1 MTRVEWHWVER
12 FAQQFELCGLHAGES
27 VVVLTES
34 ASRPELDETAWLAVQ
49 SCGAACARV
58 VLPTPPN
65 RGPVPIRSTGA
76 SLAIAGHAP
85 TVAALRAA
93 DFVVD
98 CTVEGLLHAPELGD
112 VLGSGTRVL
121 MISNEHPETF
131 ERMVHDPGLAERV
144 ALGKRWLSEA
154 TTMHVSSRHGTDLTV
169 DLTGAFR
176 AGSHGY
182 TDQPGDI
189 AHWPGGLVLAF
200 PAAGTVNGTVVLGP
214 GDVNLT
220 FKEYVRSEVHL
231 TIEDDHIVAIRGS
244 GLDTDLFTSY
254 LASFDETEA
263 YATSHVGWGMNRAAR
278 WDALPLSDKGQ
289 TNGTEIR
296 AFAGNFL
303 YSTGANEVASRFCR
317 GHFDLPMRHCT
328 VTLDGRPVVVDGQL
342 VPELSPSSPPT
353 PSPASPPSPPTPP
366 SPRSPRSPTGEGPS

>member
-1 MTRVEWHWVER
+1 MTRVEWHWIER
-12 FAQQFELCGLHAGES
+12 FAEQFDRCGLHAAES
-27 VVVLTES
+27 VVILTET
-34 ASRPELDETAWLAVQ
+34 ASRPELVETAWLAAQ
-49 SCGAACARV
+49 SSGAACARM
-58 VLPTPPN
+58 VLPTPAN

-76 SLAIAGHAP
+76 SIAIAGHRP
-85 TVAALRAA
+85 TVAALQAA

-98 CTVEGLLHAPELGD
+98 CTVEGLLHSPELGE
-112 VLGSGTRVL
+112 VLGAGTRIL

-144 ALGKRWLSEA
+144 ALGKQWMVDAS
-154 TTMHVSSRHGTDLTV
+154 TMRVTSAHGTDLTV

-182 TDQPGDI
+182 TTEPGDI

-200 PAAGTVNGTVVLGP
+200 PAAGTVNGTVVMAP

-220 FKEYVRSEVHL
+220 FKEYVRSEIRL
-231 TIEDDHIVAIRGS
+231 TIVDDHITAVDGD
-244 GLDTDLFTSY
+244 LDADLFRSY
-254 LASFDETEA
+254 LASFGEREA
-263 YATSHVGWGMNRAAR
+263 YATSHVGWGMNTGAR
-278 WDALPLSDKGQ
+278 WDALPLGDKSE

-303 YSTGANEVASRFCR
+303 YSTGANEVAGRFCR

-328 VTLDGRPVVVDGQL
+328 VTLDDRTVVVDGEL
-342 VPELSPSSPPT
+342 VPELRPTT
-353 PSPASPPSPPTPP
+353 PSTEGDLTP
-366 SPRSPRSPTGEGPS
+366 